1 MIQIVLTNGDDI
13 IIDSAKVENR
23 DKILEVLAKW
33 KEEYQFL
40 NGDSISFYD
49 I

>member
-13 IIDSAKVENR
+13 IIDNAKVSSQDE
-23 DKILEVLAKW
+23 ILEVLTKW
-33 KEEYQFL
+33 HEEYQFL